1 MGAGGRRGAPQ
12 DRHTDPLKSSNSL
25 GQSPTPQSVT
35 PQSPYRPA
43 AGPPDPPK
51 GALLLAP
58 PGPGSVGIKTDIA
71 ALAYK
76 GLMDVTKASEGIW
89 AGQYGAIKLHGAQRD
104 R

>member
-1 MGAGGRRGAPQ
+1 M
-12 DRHTDPLKSSNSL
+12 
-25 GQSPTPQSVT
+25 
-35 PQSPYRPA
+35 
-43 AGPPDPPK
+43 
-51 GALLLAP
+51 LAP

-71 ALAYK
+71 ALTYK